1 MFGKEKIQ
9 ALEAKVREWTDKA
22 EHLEKEKADLAR
34 QLENA
39 RREIADLTRQAAES
53 DVAKAKEQFLASKAE
68 YEGLK
73 ELYTKKIQAFEEGRE
88 EKEQAFAREAALER
102 HSLENEI
109 RDNRAASQDHVRST
123 VKSFS
128 ESYQYYLSQIK
139 LMMDA
144 LGDVAARTGET
155 LFSGEGGGDLKARFG
170 QQLAEKIR
178 ADVKALRGA
187 DGDLVLI
194 DSNEKPEEP
203 VCEAVCEAA
212 EAVCEEACEEAC
224 EAAEAV
230 CEEACEAAEAAGEA
244 VEEAVEEAAD
254 TVTEA
259 VEEAGEA
266 AAETAEAVVEEA
278 AEAVEEIPAPEA

>member
-9 ALEAKVREWTDKA
+9 ALEAKVREWTDRA

-155 LFSGEGGGDLKARFG
+155 LFSGEGGGDLKTRFG

-203 VCEAVCEAA
+203 VCEAA
-212 EAVCEEACEEAC
+212 ETVCEEACET
-224 EAAEAV
+224 AEAV
-230 CEEACEAAEAAGEA
+230 CEEACEAAEAAGET
-244 VEEAVEEAAD
+244 VEEVVEEAAD

-266 AAETAEAVVEEA
+266 AAEAAEAVVEEA

>member
-155 LFSGEGGGDLKARFG
+155 LFSGEGGGDLKTRFG

-203 VCEAVCEAA
+203 VCEAA
-212 EAVCEEACEEAC
+212 ETVCEEACET
-224 EAAEAV
+224 AEAV
-230 CEEACEAAEAAGEA
+230 CEEACEAAEAAGEAVEEAAGEA

>member
-155 LFSGEGGGDLKARFG
+155 LFSGEGGGDLKTRFG

-203 VCEAVCEAA
+203 VCETA

-230 CEEACEAAEAAGEA
+230 CEEACEAAEAAGET
-244 VEEAVEEAAD
+244 VEEVVEEAAD
-254 TVTEA
+254 TVAEA

-266 AAETAEAVVEEA
+266 AAEAAEAVVEEA

>member
-102 HSLENEI
+102 HSLEHEI

-155 LFSGEGGGDLKARFG
+155 LFSGEGGGDLKTRFG

-203 VCEAVCEAA
+203 VCEEVCEAA

-224 EAAEAV
+224 ET
-230 CEEACEAAEAAGEA
+230 AEAAGET
-244 VEEAVEEAAD
+244 VEEVVEEAAD
-254 TVTEA
+254 TVAEA

-266 AAETAEAVVEEA
+266 AAEAAEAVVEEA

>member
-155 LFSGEGGGDLKARFG
+155 LFSGEGGGDLKTRFG

-203 VCEAVCEAA
+203 ICEAV
-212 EAVCEEACEEAC
+212 C

-230 CEEACEAAEAAGEA
+230 CEEACEAAEAAGET
-244 VEEAVEEAAD
+244 VEEVVEEAAD
-254 TVTEA
+254 TVTE
-259 VEEAGEA
+259 VVGEAGEA